1 MDQDGEEIFNS
12 ATLIGSYSELEWG
25 RNFQRYFS

>member
-12 ATLIGSYSELEWG
+12 ATLIGSYSGLEWG
-25 RNFQRYFS
+25 EELSTLL